1 MDTACSSS
9 LTAMQLTTDLL
20 RWRACTRGLVAAA
33 LLTLE
38 PSTVGALAAAA
49 MLAPD
54 GRCKTLDVGADG
66 HALCRAL
73 TCRVLLS
80 MRCRDEQ
87 CMSDCVSLWAC

>member
-1 MDTACSSS
+1 MAVDTACSSS
-9 LTAMQLTTDLL
+9 LTALQLTTDLL
-20 RWRACTRGLVAAA
+20 RRRACTRGLVAAA

-66 HALCRAL
+66 HALRQAITCKQL
-73 TCRVLLS
+73 TLQPAVH
-80 MRCRDEQ
+80 
-87 CMSDCVSLWAC
+87 V

>member
-1 MDTACSSS
+1 MAVDTACSSS
-9 LTAMQLTTDLL
+9 LTALQLTTDLL
-20 RWRACTRGLVAAA
+20 RRRACTRGLVAAA

-66 HALCRAL
+66 HALRQAMPCRYL
-73 TCRVLLS
+73 TSLS
-80 MRCRDEQ
+80 
-87 CMSDCVSLWAC
+87 VVHV